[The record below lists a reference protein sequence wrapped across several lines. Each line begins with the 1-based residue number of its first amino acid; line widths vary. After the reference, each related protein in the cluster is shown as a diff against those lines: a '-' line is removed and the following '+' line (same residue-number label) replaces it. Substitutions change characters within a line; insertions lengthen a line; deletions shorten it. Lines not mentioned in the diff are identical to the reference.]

1 MSFIE
6 KNCIFLEN
14 ECSSKEELFNFIC
27 NKSIELNISNDIEE
41 VKNGLYDREKA
52 GNTVI
57 ADLVAIPH
65 ARIESVKDLKVML
78 ISLKK
83 PINYNTDESV
93 DLAYSILSPL
103 NANDEFID
111 VLTLIA
117 VVVQDE
123 KLQNIIRNSK
133 IGDEEKIAS
142 MIDEILKIYNI

>member
-14 ECSSKEELFNFIC
+14 ECSSKEELFNFIS

-41 VKNGLYDREKA
+41 VKNGLYDREKS

-57 ADLVAIPH
+57 ADMVAIPH
-65 ARIESVKDLKVML
+65 ARIESIKDLKVML